1 LRYAGIV
8 FAVALLGADAANC
21 IPHVYAPAGSYRQTV
36 VPLHGP
42 GLVLQ
47 GGGTDIDPLVTWMHD
62 TLSGGARGRFGNVV
76 VIRAYG
82 DDDYDT
88 YMQALGPFQSVRTIV
103 IPPCAEARD
112 VDAQAT
118 YVAGADAVFFS
129 GGDQANYARW
139 KDSALIAAVRK
150 VWARG
155 GVVGGTSAG
164 LAIQG
169 EYAYDS
175 VAADRLHPND
185 DDYEVRTRNAVPNP
199 LEPEISFTSGMFAWP
214 PLERVITDTH
224 FARRDRFG
232 RLVAF
237 LARLETER
245 RLGTGALYGLGIDER
260 SALAVDRN
268 GIARLMKYTGSG
280 YQTRGAYLV
289 RLIKMNPLVAGQP
302 LRATVRVLHLSRAGA
317 RLDLA
322 AKQGE
327 GTWYDVDVDGKVDP
341 PYSKNPYEGDEPP
354 S

>member
-1 LRYAGIV
+1 MRYAGIV

-21 IPHVYAPAGSYRQTV
+21 IPHVYAPAGTYRQTV

-76 VIRAYG
+76 VMRAYG
-82 DDDYDT
+82 DNDYDT

-103 IPPCAEARD
+103 IPPCADARD
-112 VDAQAT
+112 VDAQAA

-139 KDSALIAAVRK
+139 KDSALIAAVRN

-175 VAADRLHPND
+175 VAADRLHPTTTT
-185 DDYEVRTRNAVPNP
+185 TRC
-199 LEPEISFTSGMFAWP
+199 
-214 PLERVITDTH
+214 
-224 FARRDRFG
+224 AR
-232 RLVAF
+232 
-237 LARLETER
+237 
-245 RLGTGALYGLGIDER
+245 GTRCRIRSSRR
-260 SALAVDRN
+260 SASPPACLRGRRSSASLPTPTLRD
-268 GIARLMKYTGSG
+268 ATGS
-280 YQTRGAYLV
+280 
-289 RLIKMNPLVAGQP
+289 
-302 LRATVRVLHLSRAGA
+302 
-317 RLDLA
+317 
-322 AKQGE
+322 
-327 GTWYDVDVDGKVDP
+327 DGWSP
-341 PYSKNPYEGDEPP
+341 F
-354 S
+354 